1 MALKQQVFIGSVW
14 SLVGTAGQQ
23 TVSFILFVMLAR
35 LLSPADFGVMA
46 IAAVVIDLLVL
57 VGCLGQVQALVQREE
72 LDDTAASTSFWML
85 QVFGLLMTAAVYL
98 TAPYVAAVFDTP
110 ALVSVLQLLAPICL
124 LQTLSAVPE
133 AWLRRSFGFKWLAAR
148 TVAASILGGVVS
160 VGLALYGFGIYA
172 MVGQKLVIAFVLL
185 IMVWWNSPWR
195 PKFQWST
202 ADALSLAR
210 VGSDLSMV
218 GFLQIANVR
227 IIDVAVGYLFGPY
240 ILGQLRIAWKL
251 FDFVMAVAVQPVVN
265 VSLSALSRLQNNGAA
280 LSSATI
286 RLMSVSGTALYPI
299 FFGIAVVAPD
309 VVPPLF
315 GDKWGDAILFIQIL
329 SPISVA
335 ATINYFL
342 SSSLTAAGRTRWILW
357 QALGQVVLAVVLTV
371 ASAPFGVVPVLV
383 ANVVRASIIALVN
396 VWLLKLAIGAAPA
409 ALGRALMP
417 PLVAAVAMTAVLV
430 AARPLFLELTDIA
443 LLRAFATA
451 FVGAALFVSL
461 LWFAFPSWRRNMH
474 MELKP
479 LLAGKR
485 ARPS

>member
-1 MALKQQVFIGSVW
+1 
-14 SLVGTAGQQ
+14 
-23 TVSFILFVMLAR
+23 
-35 LLSPADFGVMA
+35 
-46 IAAVVIDLLVL
+46 
-57 VGCLGQVQALVQREE
+57 
-72 LDDTAASTSFWML
+72 
-85 QVFGLLMTAAVYL
+85 MTASVYL
-98 TAPYVAAVFDTP
+98 TAPLSPRSSTRLRSYR
-110 ALVSVLQLLAPICL
+110 LLQLLAPICL

-148 TVAASILGGVVS
+148 TVCRFDILAASFPWAWRFTAS
-160 VGLALYGFGIYA
+160 ASTRWSA
-172 MVGQKLVIAFVLL
+172 KSWSSHFVLL

-371 ASAPFGVVPVLV
+371 ASAPFGVVPVLA
-383 ANVVRASIIALVN
+383 ANVVRARSSRSSTS
-396 VWLLKLAIGAAPA
+396 G
-409 ALGRALMP
+409 
-417 PLVAAVAMTAVLV
+417 
-430 AARPLFLELTDIA
+430 
-443 LLRAFATA
+443 
-451 FVGAALFVSL
+451 S
-461 LWFAFPSWRRNMH
+461 
-474 MELKP
+474 
-479 LLAGKR
+479 
-485 ARPS
+485 